1 MIPDKY
7 HNEWVIRDMK
17 IDVRIFKAQ
26 SLAFHFLSDMAYDL
40 DNSIEML
47 NGIRQIHIML
57 MQLELLKRKCF
68 YLKVANGIG
77 KMWKQKV
84 EQKER

>member
-7 HNEWVIRDMK
+7 HTEWVIRDMK

-40 DNSIEML
+40 DNSIEIVKRNKTDSYNVNATGIVEKKML
-47 NGIRQIHIML
+47 L
-57 MQLELLKRKCF
+57 F
-68 YLKVANGIG
+68 
-77 KMWKQKV
+77 
-84 EQKER
+84 

>member
-1 MIPDKY
+1 MPDKY
-7 HNEWVIRDMK
+7 QNEWVIRDMA

-47 NGIRQIHIML
+47 NGIRQIPIMS
-57 MQLELLKRKCF
+57 MQLELLERKCF
-68 YLKVANGIG
+68 YLEVANGIG
-77 KMWKQKV
+77 KMWKKKV
-84 EQKER
+84 E